1 LGDAAER
8 AGSYRRNQS
17 GCEFG
22 EVRKMARTIRAARVR
37 QPAGLDPFRPY
48 LDQVGRHPL
57 LTSQDE
63 ARPSQ
68 ACQQGLDAQRQL
80 TQATGDPLDPPT
92 RAHLKDQAD
101 RASGPAAP

>member
-37 QPAGLDPFRPY
+37 QPAELDPFRPY
-48 LDQVGRHPL
+48 LDQVGRRPL

-63 ARPSQ
+63 VELSQAYEQGLQAQLTLATSDPADPARP
-68 ACQQGLDAQRQL
+68 
-80 TQATGDPLDPPT
+80 
-92 RAHLKDQAD
+92 HLKDQAD